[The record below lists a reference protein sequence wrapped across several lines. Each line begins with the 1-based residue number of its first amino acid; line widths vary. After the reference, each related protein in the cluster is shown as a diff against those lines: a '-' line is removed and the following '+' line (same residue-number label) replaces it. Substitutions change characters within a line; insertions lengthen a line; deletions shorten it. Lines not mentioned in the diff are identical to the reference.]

1 MENEWRED
9 ASRQLAERI
18 LARAS
23 AAPEEP
29 QRLLLDNARLVRT
42 GAKQAREFASG
53 LQRFPLA
60 LGPSGECPRVLLIA
74 RVYLE
79 HVHFHFS
86 EESCAAF
93 LTGVQEVMPLE
104 MGEIWGL
111 KPCIELVILESL
123 ETAGF
128 ESWAALIT
136 SARHVGET
144 AWKDLF
150 ESVSPVDRILS
161 ADPANAYSR
170 MVFESRDLYRNVI
183 AGLAK
188 HSATQ
193 RTRGG

>member
-1 MENEWRED
+1 
-9 ASRQLAERI
+9 
-18 LARAS
+18 
-23 AAPEEP
+23 
-29 QRLLLDNARLVRT
+29 
-42 GAKQAREFASG
+42 
-53 LQRFPLA
+53 
-60 LGPSGECPRVLLIA
+60 
-74 RVYLE
+74 
-79 HVHFHFS
+79 
-86 EESCAAF
+86 
-93 LTGVQEVMPLE
+93 MPLE

-188 HSATQ
+188 HSSRSEREVAEAAVELAKEVTPHDGS
-193 RTRGG
+193 RFALRRSHVGYYLIDGGLRQLKHRIEYHSPLGSIPQSWRASPCFIWPASKC